1 MVARINGAI
10 SGDSAYAL
18 ISTPESVYVWSY
30 VTPHS
35 DPVVLTFPIRSI
47 EPPLASLVSPNA
59 GSVTLN
65 RVTGAAS
72 IHRIVD
78 GLEIFTGTCVKAQR
92 VF

>member
-1 MVARINGAI
+1 LIQGGQQTNPKDEPKSLVVVLNLYRQTVKVDDGSEWPL
-10 SGDSAYAL
+10 SGDTSR
-18 ISTPESVYVWSY
+18 
-30 VTPHS
+30 
-35 DPVVLTFPIRSI
+35 DVLV
-47 EPPLASLVSPNA
+47 AMSPNA

>member
-1 MVARINGAI
+1 VLVAMSPG
-10 SGDSAYAL
+10 GGSAM
-18 ISTPESVYVWSY
+18 
-30 VTPHS
+30 
-35 DPVVLTFPIRSI
+35 
-47 EPPLASLVSPNA
+47 
-59 GSVTLN
+59 LN